1 MAKAKAPASIYAT
14 GRRKTSSA
22 RVYLTAGTGQI
33 SINGNTLEQYFGRR
47 TGRIRVRL
55 PLEVAGVERIDLYI
69 TVTGGGITGQADAIA
84 HGISRALVKYD
95 ETTRPTLKAAG
106 LLTRDPRKVERKK
119 YGLKKARKAEQYSKR

>member
-1 MAKAKAPASIYAT
+1 MAKKAPASIYAT

-22 RVYLTAGTGQI
+22 RVYLTPGTSQI
-33 SINGNTLEQYFGRR
+33 TINGKTLEQYFGRR
-47 TGRIRVRL
+47 TGRIRVVL
-55 PLEVAGVERIDLYI
+55 PLQVAGVERVDLYI

-84 HGISRALVKYD
+84 HAISRALVKYD